1 MSVARQ
7 ARLWQWAAVAYG
19 VAAVLFLLY
28 FPSVTVAGYQRP
40 LLQVLGPGMV
50 IPVSLPVLVT
60 LIPAVL
66 PWRKALVAWIVTG
79 ALVVFIAVTVLSVGM
94 IYLPAAIFTGVAAY
108 LHGRAPIEDAPL
120 PPDDWPR
127 RRPTAGDGS

>member
-28 FPSVTVAGYQRP
+28 FPSVTVDGYQRP
-40 LLQVLGPGMV
+40 LLQVLGRSMI
-50 IPVSLPVLVT
+50 IPISLPVLAT

-66 PWRKALVAWIVTG
+66 PWRKALIAWIVAG
-79 ALVVFIAVTVLSVGM
+79 CLLVFVIATALSVGLT
-94 IYLPAAIFTGVAAY
+94 YLPSVLFTGVAAY
-108 LHGRAPIEDAPL
+108 LHGRAPIEDAP
-120 PPDDWPR
+120 PEPDDWPHR
-127 RRPTAGDGS
+127 RI